1 MELCKANA
9 RAVLLINKGK
19 PDLSTQYVR
28 ILDKEGGFTRRLRR
42 ERLSKKLSAFVP
54 FHGCVSARTHIA
66 THSRS
71 LYTFHVE
78 YPFPPVGIVGAAD
91 GKNRRAFFFGSA
103 RLRLSPMKRSTLP
116 TIGLCLVVAVVY
128 FAGAEL
134 GLSLASLH
142 ENVTAVW
149 PPTGIAI
156 ASLLLFGPRVLPG
169 VFLGALAA
177 NIPTSLPIPFA
188 FGIAIGNT
196 LEALAAWFLLRR
208 SKRWRNSFDSVGEV
222 LTFIVYAAVLA
233 TLVSATIGSLSVC
246 FGDPSRWKDFTPFW
260 LTWWMGDGFGALIFT
275 PLIIS
280 WSSSRRINPGDMP
293 EIASLFVLLI
303 IVVLIVFGGWFPGP
317 VKTYPLAYLC
327 LPCLLWAALRF
338 DQRIVTSA
346 IVLITGV
353 AVWGARHGYGPF
365 IQPGSNNVTLLLLI
379 SFVGTSSLMT
389 LFVAAV
395 TSERRRLGSELSLH
409 RRRVEDIVQHVPGVV
424 WEAWG
429 KPETGN
435 QRIDFVSSHVEKML
449 GYSAEEW
456 LSTPNFWLSVVH
468 PDDKERAAAEA
479 AAIFASGKG
488 GTSRFRWMHKD
499 GREVWVEAQSIVVND
514 ESGPVGMRGVTMDIT
529 AAVMAEIER
538 AELLQRESHARQQ
551 AEEASRLKEEFLA
564 TVSHELRTP
573 LNAVVGWSRLLRSG
587 QLDQDGAAHAVEVI
601 QRNAAAQ
608 RQIIEDLLDV
618 SRIITG
624 RLRINTQS
632 VDLLLI
638 IHAAIDAVRPAA
650 EAKAI
655 TISTHIEAPD
665 SIVRADSER
674 LQQVLWNLLA
684 NAVKF
689 TPAGGKVDVNL
700 AQHGSLAEIRIE
712 DSGPGVPSEFLPRI
726 FERFSQADGSSTRKH
741 GGLGLGLAI
750 VRHLVEL
757 HGGTVSAANREEGG
771 AVLTVRLPIVAV
783 GSAQFEI
790 Y

>member
-1 MELCKANA
+1 
-9 RAVLLINKGK
+9 
-19 PDLSTQYVR
+19 
-28 ILDKEGGFTRRLRR
+28 
-42 ERLSKKLSAFVP
+42 
-54 FHGCVSARTHIA
+54 
-66 THSRS
+66 
-71 LYTFHVE
+71 
-78 YPFPPVGIVGAAD
+78 
-91 GKNRRAFFFGSA
+91 
-103 RLRLSPMKRSTLP
+103 MKRGTLP
-116 TIGLCLVVAVVY
+116 TIGLCLIVAVVY
-128 FAGAEL
+128 FAGAEV

-142 ENVTAVW
+142 QNVTPVW

-156 ASLLLFGPRVLPG
+156 ASVLIFGPRVLPG

-177 NIPTSLPIPFA
+177 NLPTSLPIPFTV
-188 FGIAIGNT
+188 GIATGNT
-196 LEALAAWFLLRR
+196 LEAFTAWFLLRR
-208 SKRWRNSFDSVGEV
+208 SKRWRNSLESVGEV
-222 LTFIVYAAVLA
+222 LAFIVYAAIIA
-233 TLVSATIGSLSVC
+233 TLVSATIGSLNVWL
-246 FGDPSRWKDFTPFW
+246 GDPTQSERFIPLW

-280 WSSSRRINPGDMP
+280 WSSSRLINSDDMP

-346 IVLITGV
+346 IVLITAV
-353 AVWGARHGYGPF
+353 AVWGSRQGYGPF
-365 IQPGSNNVTLLLLI
+365 VQPSSKNVTLLLLV

-389 LFVAAV
+389 LIVAAV
-395 TSERRRLGSELSLH
+395 TSERRRAVAEKWRLGSELALH

-429 KPETGN
+429 KPDASN
-435 QRIDFVSSHVEKML
+435 QRIDFVSSHVEKLL
-449 GYSAEEW
+449 GYSEEEW
-456 LSTPNFWLSVVH
+456 LSTPNFWLTVVH
-468 PDDKERAAAEA
+468 PEDKERAAAEA

-488 GTSRFRWMHKD
+488 GTSRFRWLHKD
-499 GREVWVEAQSIVVND
+499 GREVWVESQSIVVSD
-514 ESGPVGMRGVTMDIT
+514 ENGPAGMRGVTMDIT
-529 AAVMAEIER
+529 AAVKAEIER
-538 AELLQRESHARQQ
+538 AELLERESHARQQ

-573 LNAVVGWSRLLRSG
+573 LNAVVGWSRLLRAG
-587 QLDQDGAAHAVEVI
+587 QLDPDGATHAVEVI
-601 QRNAAAQ
+601 ERNAAAQ

-624 RLRINTQS
+624 KLRINTQP
-632 VDLLLI
+632 VDLLLT

-650 EAKAI
+650 EAKEIRIA
-655 TISTHIEAPD
+655 THIEAPD
-665 SIVRADSER
+665 PIVRADSER

-689 TPAGGKVDVNL
+689 TPSGGNVDVYL
-700 AQHGSLAEIRIE
+700 EQHGSLAEIRIE
-712 DSGPGVPSEFLPRI
+712 DSGPGVPPEFLPRI

-771 AVLTVRLPIVAV
+771 AMLTVRLPVVLKPQITRMKNP
-783 GSAQFEI
+783 I
-790 Y
+790 

>member
-1 MELCKANA
+1 
-9 RAVLLINKGK
+9 
-19 PDLSTQYVR
+19 
-28 ILDKEGGFTRRLRR
+28 
-42 ERLSKKLSAFVP
+42 
-54 FHGCVSARTHIA
+54 
-66 THSRS
+66 
-71 LYTFHVE
+71 
-78 YPFPPVGIVGAAD
+78 
-91 GKNRRAFFFGSA
+91 
-103 RLRLSPMKRSTLP
+103 MKRSALP
-116 TIGLCLVVAVVY
+116 TIGLCLIVAIIY
-128 FAGAEL
+128 FVGAEL

-142 ENVTAVW
+142 ENVTPVW

-156 ASLLLFGPRVLPG
+156 ASVLIFGPRVLPG

-177 NIPTSLPIPFA
+177 NLPTSLTIPFA
-188 FGIAIGNT
+188 FGIAVGNT

-208 SKRWRNSFDSVGEV
+208 SKRWRNSFDTVGEV
-222 LTFIVYAAVLA
+222 LTFVVYAAVLS

-246 FGDPSRWKDFTPFW
+246 FGDPRQWNEFTSLW
-260 LTWWMGDGFGALIFT
+260 LTWWMGDGFGALIFA
-275 PLIIS
+275 PLMLS
-280 WSSSRRINPGDMP
+280 WSSSRRIPREDVP
-293 EIASLFVLLI
+293 EIASLFVLLL
-303 IVVLIVFGGWFPGP
+303 IVLLIVFAGWFPGP

-346 IVLITGV
+346 IVLITVV
-353 AVWGARHGYGPF
+353 AIWGARHGYGPF
-365 IQPGSNNVTLLLLI
+365 IQPSRNVTLLLLI

-389 LFVAAV
+389 LLIAAV
-395 TSERRRLGSELSLH
+395 TSERRRLGSELELH

-429 KPETGN
+429 KPDAAN
-435 QRIDFVSSHVEKML
+435 QRIDFVSSHVETML

-456 LSTPNFWLSVVH
+456 LSTPNFWLTVVH
-468 PDDKERAAAEA
+468 PDDRERAAAEA
-479 AAIFASGKG
+479 TAIFMSGKG
-488 GTSRFRWMHKD
+488 GSSRFRWMHKD
-499 GREVWVEAQSIVVND
+499 GHEVWVEAQSIVVCD
-514 ESGPVGMRGVTMDIT
+514 ENGPIGMRGVTLDIT
-529 AAVMAEIER
+529 AAVKAEIER
-538 AELLQRESHARQQ
+538 AELLERESHARQE

-587 QLDQDGAAHAVEVI
+587 QLDADGAAHAVDVI
-601 QRNAAAQ
+601 ERNAAAQ

-624 RLRINTQS
+624 KLRINTQP

-638 IHAAIDAVRPAA
+638 IHAAVDAVRPAA
-650 EAKAI
+650 EAKEI
-655 TISTHIEAPD
+655 RISTHIEAPD

-689 TPAGGKVDVNL
+689 TPAGGTVDL
-700 AQHGSLAEIRIE
+700 YLEQHGSLAEIRIE
-712 DSGPGVPSEFLPRI
+712 DSGPGVPAEFLPRI

-757 HGGTVSAANREEGG
+757 HGGTVSAANREGGG
-771 AVLTVRLPIVAV
+771 AVLTVRLPIVV
-783 GSAQFEI
+783 SAGRMALRK
-790 Y
+790 

>member
-1 MELCKANA
+1 
-9 RAVLLINKGK
+9 
-19 PDLSTQYVR
+19 
-28 ILDKEGGFTRRLRR
+28 
-42 ERLSKKLSAFVP
+42 
-54 FHGCVSARTHIA
+54 
-66 THSRS
+66 
-71 LYTFHVE
+71 
-78 YPFPPVGIVGAAD
+78 
-91 GKNRRAFFFGSA
+91 
-103 RLRLSPMKRSTLP
+103 MKRGTLP
-116 TIGLCLVVAVVY
+116 TIGLCLIVAVVY
-128 FAGAEL
+128 VAGAEV

-142 ENVTAVW
+142 QNVTPVW

-156 ASLLLFGPRVLPG
+156 ASVLIFGPRVLPG

-177 NIPTSLPIPFA
+177 NLPTSLPIPFTV
-188 FGIAIGNT
+188 GIATGNT
-196 LEALAAWFLLRR
+196 LEAFTAWFLLRR
-208 SKRWRNSFDSVGEV
+208 SKRWRNSLESVGEV
-222 LTFIVYAAVLA
+222 LAFIVYAAIIA
-233 TLVSATIGSLSVC
+233 TLVSATIGSLNVWL
-246 FGDPSRWKDFTPFW
+246 GDPTQSERFIPLW

-280 WSSSRRINPGDMP
+280 WSSSRLINSDDMP

-346 IVLITGV
+346 IVLITAV
-353 AVWGARHGYGPF
+353 AVWGSRQGYGPF
-365 IQPGSNNVTLLLLI
+365 VQPSSKNVTLLLLV

-389 LFVAAV
+389 LIVAAV
-395 TSERRRLGSELSLH
+395 TSERRRAVAEKWRLGSELALH

-429 KPETGN
+429 KPDASN
-435 QRIDFVSSHVEKML
+435 QRIDFVSSHVEKLL
-449 GYSAEEW
+449 GYSEEEW
-456 LSTPNFWLSVVH
+456 LSTPNFWLTVVH
-468 PDDKERAAAEA
+468 PEDKERAAAEA

-488 GTSRFRWMHKD
+488 GTSRFRWLHKD
-499 GREVWVEAQSIVVND
+499 GREVWVESQSIVVSD
-514 ESGPVGMRGVTMDIT
+514 ENGPAGMRGVTMDIT
-529 AAVMAEIER
+529 AAVKAEIER
-538 AELLQRESHARQQ
+538 AELLERESHARQQ

-573 LNAVVGWSRLLRSG
+573 LNAVVGWSRLLRAG
-587 QLDQDGAAHAVEVI
+587 QLDPDGATHAVEVI
-601 QRNAAAQ
+601 ERNAAAQ

-624 RLRINTQS
+624 KLRINTQP
-632 VDLLLI
+632 VDLLLT

-650 EAKAI
+650 EAKEIRIA
-655 TISTHIEAPD
+655 THIEAPD
-665 SIVRADSER
+665 PIVRADSER

-689 TPAGGKVDVNL
+689 TPSGGNVDVYL
-700 AQHGSLAEIRIE
+700 EQHGSLAEIRIE
-712 DSGPGVPSEFLPRI
+712 DSGPGVPPEFLPRI

-757 HGGTVSAANREEGG
+757 HGGTVSAANREAGG
-771 AVLTVRLPIVAV
+771 AMLTVRLPVVLKPQITRMKNP
-783 GSAQFEI
+783 I
-790 Y
+790 